1 MPGNINSGSSIQ
13 LNDILDI
20 SEKLN
25 HIKDIDSLLDSI
37 LLEARKFSNAD
48 AGSIFLVNRNHL
60 HFSYVQNDT
69 LAKQKNSNKY
79 IYTDLELEI
88 NEKSIS
94 GYVAKTGKLLTIP
107 DVYNISGDV
116 PYSFNPSFDKQSSYH
131 TKSALTIPLMTSTGG
146 IVGVMQLINPVDGS
160 GEIHKFTEDEE
171 IFTTFLANSASSVI
185 EVAKMTR
192 DNILRMVQM
201 AGLRDPKE
209 TGNHVK
215 RVGSYCI
222 EIYQDWAAKKGI
234 EFSQIKHMKD
244 LLKIASM
251 LHDVG
256 KVAIPDTILKKPG
269 KLDDEEFKI
278 MRTHSE
284 QGAMLFDPTVS
295 EVDALS
301 HDIALTHHEKWDGT
315 GYPNRLKGEEIPLA
329 GRICAIADVFDALI
343 SKRVYKE
350 QWNEK
355 DVLDLIDEQSG
366 RHFDPEIVESFKSV
380 YEVIS
385 AIRSKYKD

>member
-1 MPGNINSGSSIQ
+1 MPRTTENRSNIELSE
-13 LNDILDI
+13 ILDI

-48 AGSIFLVNRNHL
+48 AGSIFLVGKTHL
-60 HFSYVQNDT
+60 HFNYVQNDT
-69 LAKQKNSNKY
+69 IARQKNSNKY
-79 IYTDLELEI
+79 IYADLVI
-88 NEKSIS
+88 NIDEKSIA
-94 GYVAKTGKLLTIP
+94 GYVAKTGKLLNIP
-107 DVYNISGDV
+107 DVYNLPDNV
-116 PYSFNPSFDKQSSYH
+116 PYSFNPSFDTQSSYL
-131 TKSALTIPLMTSTGG
+131 TKAVLTIPLVTSSGKV
-146 IVGVMQLINPVDGS
+146 VGVMQLLNPVNDEGGINRFS
-160 GEIHKFTEDEE
+160 EEEE

-209 TGNHVK
+209 TGSHVK

-222 EIYQDWAAKKGI
+222 EIYHDWASKRGVDSA
-234 EFSQIKHMKD
+234 QIRHMRD
-244 LLKIASM
+244 HLKIASM

-269 KLDDEEFKI
+269 KLNDEEFSI
-278 MRTHSE
+278 MRTHADH
-284 QGAMLFDPTVS
+284 GARLFDPSVS
-295 EVDALS
+295 ELDALS

-315 GYPNRLKGEEIPLA
+315 GYPKQLKGEDIPLA

-343 SKRVYKE
+343 SKRVYKDKWDE
-350 QWNEK
+350 Q
-355 DVLDLIDEQSG
+355 DVLKLINEQSG
-366 RHFDPEIVESFKSV
+366 RHFDPDIVESFNSV

-385 AIRSKYKD
+385 AIRNKYKD